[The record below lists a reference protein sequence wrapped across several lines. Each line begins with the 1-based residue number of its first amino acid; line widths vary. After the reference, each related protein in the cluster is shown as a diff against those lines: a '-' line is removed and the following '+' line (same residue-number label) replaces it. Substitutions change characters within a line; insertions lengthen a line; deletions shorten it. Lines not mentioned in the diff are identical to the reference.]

1 MNVILLEAVENLGSI
16 GDLVKVKPGYG
27 RNYLLP
33 QGKAALATP
42 ENIKAIEA
50 RRAELEKAAA
60 EELTKARARSKA
72 FENLEIVVQA
82 NAGAEGKLFGS
93 VGPID
98 IVDALSA
105 VQVEAERSEIRMP
118 DGPIQELGEFPI
130 GVHLHSE
137 VNAEILVRVIGE
149 AGETAESVAA
159 AAAEAAPA
167 EAAPAEAASEE
178 AAPADAAA
186 EKTVAEDE

>member
-1 MNVILLEAVENLGSI
+1 MNVILLDNVENLGKV

-42 ENIKAIEA
+42 ENMKEIEA

-60 EELTKARARSKA
+60 EEFAVAKVRADAIRGM
-72 FENLEIVVQA
+72 ELVIPA

-98 IVDALSA
+98 IAEA
-105 VQVEAERSEIRMP
+105 FERVQTEVQRSEVRMP
-118 DGPIQELGEFPI
+118 EGPIQELGEFAI
-130 GVHLHSE
+130 GVHLHP
-137 VNAEILVRVIGE
+137 EITVEITIRVV
-149 AGETAESVAA
+149 AGE
-159 AAAEAAPA
+159 
-167 EAAPAEAASEE
+167 
-178 AAPADAAA
+178 
-186 EKTVAEDE
+186 